1 MKVYV
6 ITKGKYSDYH
16 ICGVA
21 TDKETAEKLRV
32 LNTDKWD
39 KADVEEFDTDDG
51 VKDLE
56 KYVPAFLVRYD
67 ADEDNC
73 FAGRNRCSRDSLGV
87 ISENIG
93 YSGPYFQEF
102 IEHREG
108 MTEEKAKKI
117 FFDDLA
123 KYRAEKEGLI

>member
-16 ICGVA
+16 VCGVA

-39 KADVEEFDTDDG
+39 EANVEEFDTDDG

-56 KYVPAFLVRYD
+56 KYVPAFLVHYD
-67 ADEDNC
+67 VEEDTAFAD
-73 FAGRNRCSRDSLGV
+73 RCHRRRDSLRV
-87 ISENIG
+87 ISEINSYRGICFEEVVE
-93 YSGPYFQEF
+93 Y
-102 IEHREG
+102 REG
-108 MTEEKAKKI
+108 MTPEKAMKI